1 MKPTDESRDTQSD
14 FAGDES
20 TSVMGVDLLSSLTER
35 SRRIDVAA
43 ATVPEP
49 EISIVVD
56 EVEPVTTVSPATRAE
71 ALVVDGEYPA
81 IGDEESTVT
90 MDEPEPTTVAI
101 RARRASPPPPP
112 EPPPALPFVAQP
124 LAAPPPAAPAPSV
137 AAPAPSVAAPAPSLP
152 DPQWAAE
159 LRPRHLP
166 TMRVAPLPTPLLE
179 PPTESAAQPAVGSR
193 QLSMV
198 AAIALGV
205 AAWTLGLGH
214 HELLPASATP
224 VRAASVSGAA
234 VAPTRV
240 ASAHAASPD
249 PARPKP
255 RPTAPHRQRI

>member
-1 MKPTDESRDTQSD
+1 MKPTDESRDAHSD

-35 SRRIDVAA
+35 SRRIDVASP

-56 EVEPVTTVSPATRAE
+56 EVEPVTTVSPATRSQL
-71 ALVVDGEYPA
+71 LVVDGEYPA

-101 RARRASPPPPP
+101 RARCASPPPPA
-112 EPPPALPFVAQP
+112 EPSAAPPFVAQP
-124 LAAPPPAAPAPSV
+124 VAAPPPPAPAPPV
-137 AAPAPSVAAPAPSLP
+137 AVPGPSLP

-159 LRPRHLP
+159 LRPRPLP
-166 TMRVAPLPTPLLE
+166 TIRVTPLPTPELQ
-179 PPTESAAQPAVGSR
+179 PAAESAAKPAVGSR
-193 QLSMV
+193 RLSMV
-198 AAIALGV
+198 AAVALGV
-205 AAWTLGLGH
+205 AAWTVGLGH
-214 HELLPASATP
+214 HELLPASAMP
-224 VRAASVSGAA
+224 ARAPSASSAV

-255 RPTAPHRQRI
+255 SPTAPHRQRI